1 MFVTLLNSPKLYAK
15 PSLSHSMT
23 PTQAH
28 SNINNLES
36 TLSRYL
42 EKLKKTY
49 PDAMI
54 RQRVDRLG
62 VSLMLK
68 LNLELVGETITEKAQ
83 NFIISHQQLW
93 GQAKI
98 IIAKVDARKDH
109 HIVHLKGEMQ
119 GRPILNQDSKLM
131 IKDGRLVHLNN
142 GIGALAYLVE
152 AKISEER
159 ARKLATGALSKQ
171 GLDIAKILKGA
182 VSYEPGIAYEI
193 YELRVLQPEKLRT
206 WIVRLDGR
214 DGAIISVKSGEQQ

>member
-1 MFVTLLNSPKLYAK
+1 
-15 PSLSHSMT
+15 
-23 PTQAH
+23 
-28 SNINNLES
+28 
-36 TLSRYL
+36 
-42 EKLKKTY
+42 
-49 PDAMI
+49 
-54 RQRVDRLG
+54 
-62 VSLMLK
+62 
-68 LNLELVGETITEKAQ
+68 
-83 NFIISHQQLW
+83 
-93 GQAKI
+93 
-98 IIAKVDARKDH
+98 
-109 HIVHLKGEMQ
+109 
-119 GRPILNQDSKLM
+119 M

-171 GLDIAKILKGA
+171 GLDIANILKGA